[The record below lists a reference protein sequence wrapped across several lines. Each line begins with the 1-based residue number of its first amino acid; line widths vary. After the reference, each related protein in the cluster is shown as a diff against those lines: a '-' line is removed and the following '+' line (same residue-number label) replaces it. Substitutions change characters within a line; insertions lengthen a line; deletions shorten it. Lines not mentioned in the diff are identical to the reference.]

1 MGVIHIVRPKCLVGL
16 LTSLLLFSVHAN
28 AELKGGLAV
37 AYGSPPA
44 ASLVL
49 QSLDGSTTYDLAA
62 MRGQVVVVNFWATW
76 CLPCIEEMPALARMW
91 EQLSP
96 DGLELL
102 AVNAGEKEERIESFL
117 ETLETPIPFP
127 LMIDKTAAVFK
138 SWSIVGLPMTFVVD
152 KEGRLRY
159 SANGARPMD
168 SEHILNLLRGLLD
181 E

>member
-76 CLPCIEEMPALARMW
+76 CLPVYRRDAGLGPHVGTALTRWAR
-91 EQLSP
+91 
-96 DGLELL
+96 
-102 AVNAGEKEERIESFL
+102 AAG
-117 ETLETPIPFP
+117 
-127 LMIDKTAAVFK
+127 
-138 SWSIVGLPMTFVVD
+138 G
-152 KEGRLRY
+152 
-159 SANGARPMD
+159 
-168 SEHILNLLRGLLD
+168 
-181 E
+181 